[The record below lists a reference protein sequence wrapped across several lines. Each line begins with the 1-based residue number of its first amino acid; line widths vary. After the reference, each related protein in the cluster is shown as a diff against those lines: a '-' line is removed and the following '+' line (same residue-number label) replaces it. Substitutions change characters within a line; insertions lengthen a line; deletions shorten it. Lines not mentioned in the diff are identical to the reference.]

1 MKIAI
6 NTCFGGFSLSDKAIE
21 MVMKRK
27 GLECFRYKQSKYSFK
42 DGKNEYKKCTAS
54 DIQDDSGLFL
64 YYHTTDL
71 GDVVEGLPNESHWY
85 YGNLERTDEDL
96 IAVIEELGSD
106 ADGRFGDLKI
116 VDIPDGVDW
125 EIDEYDGVE
134 TIHEVHRSWC

>member
-1 MKIAI
+1 M
-6 NTCFGGFSLSDKAIE
+6 
-21 MVMKRK
+21 
-27 GLECFRYKQSKYSFK
+27 
-42 DGKNEYKKCTAS
+42 
-54 DIQDDSGLFL
+54 

-71 GDVVEGLPNESHWY
+71 GDVVEELPNESHWY

>member
-1 MKIAI
+1 M
-6 NTCFGGFSLSDKAIE
+6 
-21 MVMKRK
+21 
-27 GLECFRYKQSKYSFK
+27 
-42 DGKNEYKKCTAS
+42 
-54 DIQDDSGLFL
+54 

-71 GDVVEGLPNESHWY
+71 GDVVEKLPNESHWY